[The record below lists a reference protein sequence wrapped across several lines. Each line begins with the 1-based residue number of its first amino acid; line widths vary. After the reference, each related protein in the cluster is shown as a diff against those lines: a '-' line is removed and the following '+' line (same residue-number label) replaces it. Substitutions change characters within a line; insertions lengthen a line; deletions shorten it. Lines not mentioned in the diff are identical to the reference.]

1 MAGYT
6 RQSTFADGDII
17 QAADFNDEYN
27 QLVNAFDNTTGHSH
41 DGTAAEGPV
50 IGLIGDPGVAAP
62 INKVVVDDTNN
73 RVGVF
78 VDAGG
83 LGSSVEQVRIQDGA
97 VLPVT
102 TNDIDIGS
110 SSLKFKD
117 GYFAGDVIANNI
129 SSTSYNSDIIP
140 DTDDAYDLGSVT
152 NEWKDLYIDGVA
164 NIDSL
169 VADTADIDAGTIDG
183 VIIGGTTA
191 AAGTFT
197 NLTATGN
204 TVLGDAATDTV
215 TITADVDSDIIPSAD
230 NTYDLGASGSEWKDI
245 YIDGVAY
252 VDSIAMPTTT
262 VTDILDEDTLSSD
275 SDTALATQQSIKA
288 YVDAQVTAQDL
299 DFQGDSGGA
308 LSIDLDSETLTIA
321 GGTGID
327 TSGSGNTLTVAIDS
341 TVATKTYV
349 SSQTD
354 LVNDTTPQLG
364 GDLSTNSN
372 DILFADN
379 DVASFGA
386 GGDLQIY
393 HDTLN
398 SYISER
404 GTGNLYLG
412 ANGNIELFK
421 HLSTDR
427 MAKFI
432 TDGAV
437 ELYYANSKK
446 IETTTDGV
454 TVTGKAVADELD
466 VDNITI
472 NGNTISSTDT
482 NGDIT
487 LDPNGTGNVLLGNYE
502 FDVDQTVGASED
514 NYVLTYDDATG
525 HISLEAAAAG
535 GISDVVSDT
544 TPQLGGDLDTNGND
558 ILFADNDKAIFGT
571 GSDLEIYHSGLE
583 SFINDA
589 GAGSLLLQT
598 GGSTKVQ
605 VVSGGI
611 IITGD
616 VQADTATIASLNY
629 PTSDGTSGQVLTTNG
644 SGTLSF
650 QNVTETDPSALA
662 FAIALG

>member
-41 DGTAAEGPV
+41 DGTSGEGPV
-50 IGLIGDPGVAAP
+50 IGLIGDPGVATP

-102 TNDIDIGS
+102 TNDIDLGS
-110 SSLKFKD
+110 PSLEYKD
-117 GYFAGDVIANNI
+117 GYFAGSLTV
-129 SSTSYNSDIIP
+129 
-140 DTDDAYDLGSVT
+140 GGVSV
-152 NEWKDLYIDGVA
+152 
-164 NIDSL
+164 
-169 VADTADIDAGTIDG
+169 
-183 VIIGGTTA
+183 GG
-191 AAGTFT
+191 
-197 NLTATGN
+197 
-204 TVLGDAATDTV
+204 
-215 TITADVDSDIIPSAD
+215 
-230 NTYDLGASGSEWKDI
+230 GASIG
-245 YIDGVAY
+245 
-252 VDSIAMPTTT
+252 T
-262 VTDILDEDTLSSD
+262 ILDEDNMVSD
-275 SDTALATQQSIKA
+275 DDTALATQQSIKA
-288 YVDAQVTAQDL
+288 YVDAQAAETLTLTNKTIDVDNNTVSNIEVDNFKGTAIVTEAEGLASSDNDTSLPTVAAVVDYVAAQITAEDL
-299 DFQGDSGGA
+299 DVAADTGTA
-308 LSIDLDSETLTIA
+308 AVDLDSQSLTLT

-327 TSGSGNTLTVAIDS
+327 TSATGQAVTFAIDS
-341 TVATKTYV
+341 TVATLTDTQTLTNKTLTSPVLDGTISGTSIKDEDTMVSDSDTHLATQQSIKAYV
-349 SSQTD
+349 DSQVGGVSTD
-354 LVNDTTPQLG
+354 VVNDTTPQLG
-364 GDLSTNSN
+364 GDLDTNGNSIVLP
-372 DILFADN
+372 DSSGTADRIKLGDTTDTSIYHQGTTTFIQTATGN
-379 DVASFGA
+379 TTVIDTASLAVKFGA
-386 GGDLQIY
+386 EFVA
-393 HDTLN
+393 TF
-398 SYISER
+398 
-404 GTGNLYLG
+404 TGNDS
-412 ANGNIELFK
+412 A
-421 HLSTDR
+421 D
-427 MAKFI
+427 
-432 TDGAV
+432 
-437 ELYYANSKK
+437 LYYDNSKK
-446 IETTTDGV
+446 FETTTDGV

-525 HISLEAAAAG
+525 HISLEAAAAS

>member
-41 DGTAAEGPV
+41 DGTSGEGPV
-50 IGLIGDPGVAAP
+50 IGLIGDPGVATP

-102 TNDIDIGS
+102 TNDIDLGS
-110 SSLKFKD
+110 PSLEYKD
-117 GYFAGDVIANNI
+117 GYFAGSLTV
-129 SSTSYNSDIIP
+129 
-140 DTDDAYDLGSVT
+140 GGVSV
-152 NEWKDLYIDGVA
+152 
-164 NIDSL
+164 
-169 VADTADIDAGTIDG
+169 
-183 VIIGGTTA
+183 GG
-191 AAGTFT
+191 
-197 NLTATGN
+197 
-204 TVLGDAATDTV
+204 
-215 TITADVDSDIIPSAD
+215 
-230 NTYDLGASGSEWKDI
+230 GASIG
-245 YIDGVAY
+245 
-252 VDSIAMPTTT
+252 T
-262 VTDILDEDTLSSD
+262 ILDEDNMVSD
-275 SDTALATQQSIKA
+275 DDTALATQQSIKA
-288 YVDAQVTAQDL
+288 YVDAQAAETLTLTNKTIDVDNNTVSNIEVDNFKGTAIVTEAEGLASSDNDTSLPTVAAVVDYVAAQITAEDL
-299 DFQGDSGGA
+299 DVAADTGTA
-308 LSIDLDSETLTIA
+308 AVDLDSQSLTLT

-327 TSGSGNTLTVAIDS
+327 TSATGQAVTFAIDS
-341 TVATKTYV
+341 TVATLTDTQTLTNKTLTSPVLDGTISGTSIKDEDTMVSDSDTHLATQQSIKAYV
-349 SSQTD
+349 DSQVGGVSTD
-354 LVNDTTPQLG
+354 VVNDTTPQLG
-364 GDLSTNSN
+364 GDLDTNGNSIVLP
-372 DILFADN
+372 DSSGTADRIKL
-379 DVASFGA
+379 
-386 GGDLQIY
+386 GDTTDTSIY
-393 HDTLN
+393 HQGTTTF
-398 SYISER
+398 IQTA
-404 GTGNLYLG
+404 TGNTTVIDTASLAVKYG
-412 ANGNIELFK
+412 AEFVATFTGND
-421 HLSTDR
+421 SAD
-427 MAKFI
+427 
-432 TDGAV
+432 
-437 ELYYANSKK
+437 LYYDNSKK
-446 IETTTDGV
+446 FETTTDGV

-525 HISLEAAAAG
+525 HISLEAAAAS